1 LAPLFG
7 LSKRQ
12 VRLLAKTMGAPEAL
26 VTKTPT
32 ADLECLSP
40 QKEDEQVLGLSYD
53 DIDDFLEGK
62 VVSAEAEQRLT
73 TIYTKTQHKRLPIA
87 TVYD

>member
-1 LAPLFG
+1 
-7 LSKRQ
+7 
-12 VRLLAKTMGAPEAL
+12 
-26 VTKTPT
+26 
-32 ADLECLSP
+32 
-40 QKEDEQVLGLSYD
+40 VLGISYD

-62 VVSAEAEQRLT
+62 AVSAEAEQRLI

>member
-1 LAPLFG
+1 
-7 LSKRQ
+7 
-12 VRLLAKTMGAPEAL
+12 LAKTMGAPEAL

-62 VVSAEAEQRLT
+62 AVSAEAEQRLT
-73 TIYTKTQHKRLPIA
+73 TIYTKTQHKRLPISII
-87 TVYD
+87 YD